1 VVAAVGDGAGGWRT
15 GDEVWGLV
23 GFDRPGA
30 AAEYVTVPVSSV
42 LREPASGRTWR
53 RAGCG
58 RAQPVQGMST
68 SFLPL
73 ARPAATRV
81 NAAGP
86 SRSG

>member
-1 VVAAVGDGAGGWRT
+1 MSNTRRGVCGVAGIGAFTSPSWPWRA
-15 GDEVWGLV
+15 
-23 GFDRPGA
+23 RPL
-30 AAEYVTVPVSSV
+30 YVTVPVSSV